1 MKHENPYAA
10 APCANSDDPDA
21 WFVNKG
27 GKLDP
32 EDVRE
37 IRERLADYAHDTW
50 SPDCGGS
57 IEEAL
62 EIGAAAADEEI
73 GDRERANRRRL
84 RGAIRACYF
93 DCPMA
98 LRLKCLSD
106 GLEEPY
112 GVRGAY
118 TEAER
123 RQIVKIRDEHELS
136 GARVVDIAISTDR
149 REALSGEG
157 S

>member
-10 APCANSDDPDA
+10 APCANSDDLDA

-32 EDVRE
+32 EDARE
-37 IRERLADYAHDTW
+37 IRERHTAHLRSD
-50 SPDCGGS
+50 DFMGRAVCD
-57 IEEAL
+57 E
-62 EIGAAAADEEI
+62 AADQEI
-73 GDRERANRRRL
+73 ADLERANRRRL

-98 LRLKCLSD
+98 LRLKCLAD

-149 REALSGEG
+149 REALTEEESHAN
-157 S
+157 